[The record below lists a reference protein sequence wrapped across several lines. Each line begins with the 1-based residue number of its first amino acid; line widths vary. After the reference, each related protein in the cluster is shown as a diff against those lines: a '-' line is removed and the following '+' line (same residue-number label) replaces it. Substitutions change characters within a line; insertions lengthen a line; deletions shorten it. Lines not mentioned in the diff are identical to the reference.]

1 MEAARAWES
10 KHAKLLG
17 ASNILM
23 PFNRVDML

>member
-17 ASNILM
+17 ASNILI